1 MTAPQ
6 TYATHRR
13 FEPVQHFILLPFFLI
28 TTVATVYTFVR
39 RPALGTLWIALLALA
54 VFTLA
59 VQVRVYALKVQD
71 RLIRL
76 EERLRLAHLLPE
88 DLKARIPE
96 LTVKQLVGL
105 RFVSDAEV
113 TDRVK
118 EALQESLGGEAIK
131 KRIQTW
137 RPDEFRV

>member
-1 MTAPQ
+1 MSVPQ

-13 FEPVQHFILLPFFLI
+13 FEPLHHFILLPFFLV
-28 TTVATVYTFVR
+28 TVGATIYAFIR
-39 RPALGTLWIALLALA
+39 RPALATFWIALLALA
-54 VFTLA
+54 LFALA

-76 EERLRLAHLLPE
+76 EEQLRLARLLPE
-88 DLKARIPE
+88 ELKAHIPE
-96 LTVKQLVGL
+96 LSVKQIVGL
-105 RFVSDAEV
+105 RFAADAEV
-113 TDRVK
+113 ADRVR
-118 EALQESLGGEAIK
+118 EALQEKLDGEAIK

>member
-1 MTAPQ
+1 MPAPQ

-13 FEPVQHFILLPFFLI
+13 FEPVQHFILFPFFLV
-28 TTVATVYTFVR
+28 TAGATIYTFVR
-39 RPALGTLWIALLALA
+39 RPTLGTLWVALLALA
-54 VFTLA
+54 VLTLA
-59 VQVRVYALKVQD
+59 LQVRVYALRVQD

-76 EERLRLAHLLPE
+76 EERLRLAQLLPE

-105 RFVSDAEV
+105 RFAADAEV
-113 TDRVK
+113 PDRVR
-118 EALQESLGGEAIK
+118 EALQEQLSGEAIK

>member
-1 MTAPQ
+1 MSAPQ

-13 FEPVQHFILLPFFLI
+13 FEPLHHFILLPFFLI
-28 TTVATVYTFVR
+28 TAVATITTFVR

-54 VFTLA
+54 VLLLA
-59 VQVRVYALKVQD
+59 LQVRGYALKVQD
-71 RLIRL
+71 RLICL
-76 EERLRLAHLLPE
+76 EERLRLARLLPG
-88 DLKARIPE
+88 DLQARIPE

-105 RFVSDAEV
+105 RFAADAEV
-113 TDRVK
+113 PDRVR
-118 EALQESLGGEAIK
+118 EALQEQLTGEAIK